1 MPLLSPPSHIPEF
14 LGREPFAVRLL
25 QSCAVRRIALLGPA
39 GAGKSWLGRQLAE
52 LLGVPVIHLDRLYW
66 KAGWVATPDPEW
78 QAIQAREA
86 ERESWIADGI
96 QEGRIGASLW
106 LDEADTIVF
115 MDASPLTS
123 VWRVTRRRL
132 KAADGPEMPAD
143 CEPAPFYKAFP
154 RFLSFLR
161 HYRRLVRPEV
171 LADLARREQGQQVAI
186 LRTKEDVQRFLASV
200 KAHGAPL
207 GESSL
212 T

>member
-1 MPLLSPPSHIPEF
+1 MCSL
-14 LGREPFAVRLL
+14 LL
-25 QSCAVRRIALLGPA
+25 QSRAVRRIALLGPA

-52 LLGVPVIHLDRLYW
+52 LLEVPVIHLDRLYW

-78 QAIQAREA
+78 RAIQVREA

-96 QEGRIGASLW
+96 QEGRVDASLW

-123 VWRVTRRRL
+123 VWRVTKRRL
-132 KAADGPEMPAD
+132 ESADGPEMPAD

-161 HYRRLVRPEV
+161 YYRRLVRPEV
-171 LADLARREQGQQVAI
+171 LADLARREQSQQVAI

-200 KAHGAPL
+200 KAHRAPL